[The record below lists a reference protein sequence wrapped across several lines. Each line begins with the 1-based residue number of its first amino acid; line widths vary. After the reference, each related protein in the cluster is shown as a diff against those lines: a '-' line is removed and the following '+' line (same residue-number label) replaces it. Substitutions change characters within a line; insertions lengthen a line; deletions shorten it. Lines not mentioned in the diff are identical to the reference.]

1 MTLVV
6 GGVLPSMP
14 IRTPFTPALP
24 TEILFCALARTV
36 SGSSTRT
43 RSGDVNFVSLG
54 VTAWV
59 ELISIW
65 MPSPPGTT
73 LTFCNWLCCAEDWDV
88 FVTETTFGAGTGF
101 VTGVAA
107 SGLEDGI
114 TAGFPAGAAAPGA
127 GLAFAG
133 TPAACGAAVLSLACF
148 CCSDFAVLRALSM
161 ASEFCA
167 PAAAQELPVIIAIAR
182 MPVVSFITV
191 PTSPPAFP
199 VWSRRQPLK
208 VANRD

>member
-1 MTLVV
+1 
-6 GGVLPSMP
+6 MP
-14 IRTPFTPALP
+14 MRTPFTPALP

-73 LTFCNWLCCAEDWDV
+73 LTFCNWLCCAEDWEV
-88 FVTETTFGAGTGF
+88 LVTETTFGAGAGF

-107 SGLEDGI
+107 TGLEDGI
-114 TAGFPAGAAAPGA
+114 TAGFTAGARAPRGGLVFSRAPGA
-127 GLAFAG
+127 LRGG
-133 TPAACGAAVLSLACF
+133 RPSLA
-148 CCSDFAVLRALSM
+148 LIL
-161 ASEFCA
+161 
-167 PAAAQELPVIIAIAR
+167 
-182 MPVVSFITV
+182 
-191 PTSPPAFP
+191 
-199 VWSRRQPLK
+199 
-208 VANRD
+208 